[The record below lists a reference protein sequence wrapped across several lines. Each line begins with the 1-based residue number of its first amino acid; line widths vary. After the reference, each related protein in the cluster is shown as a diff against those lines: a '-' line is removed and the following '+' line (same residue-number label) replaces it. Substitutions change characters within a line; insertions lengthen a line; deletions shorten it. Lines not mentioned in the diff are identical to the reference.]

1 VRNRIVVA
9 GAVLVTVAA
18 CSSTAEVTA
27 GPATASAAPPAAAT
41 TVPVRTSDPAPPRT
55 PAPVT
60 EDAPCPYA
68 GADVVA
74 DTVGQRIARTTVTRT
89 SPHVGCAFYR
99 PNGEKAADVAV
110 SVLASAAAAQERAV
124 AFPGAGANPVD
135 SVADG
140 GAVKI
145 TADGAVLAVS
155 KGAALV
161 VVRINQTV
169 SLEAVEIAKLVVAT
183 L

>member
-1 VRNRIVVA
+1 MA
-9 GAVLVTVAA
+9 GALLASLA
-18 CSSTAEVTA
+18 GCSSAPEVTA
-27 GPATASAAPPAAAT
+27 EPTPATTAAPSTAAPTTTPART
-41 TVPVRTSDPAPPRT
+41 TPART

-68 GADVVA
+68 GAETVA
-74 DTVGQRIARTTVTRT
+74 ETVGQRIARTTVTRT

-110 SVLASAAAAQERAV
+110 SVLASAAAAQARAV
-124 AFPGAGANPVD
+124 AFPGAGANPVT
-135 SVADG
+135 SVGDG
-140 GAVKI
+140 GAVKV

-155 KGAALV
+155 TGAALV

-169 SLEAVEIAKLVVAT
+169 SLEAVEIAKLVVARI
-183 L
+183 